1 MAISSAIVP
10 FNGSSSTAIVK
21 PQQSLS
27 GIVATKKESSEKV
40 VVTVKDIRT
49 SVLKLLR
56 KRQQRDRLE
65 QKFYK
70 LQDTLDQRKKAE
82 KEEGKS
88 EKGKFLGK
96 LGSGI
101 AGKAKAAGGDLFGAI
116 GKLLGFVA
124 LDWISKPENQK
135 IVQAIVEGIGQVFKF
150 IDWFVTGSVDNLLSG
165 FTSLVAGD
173 TLLERFVGFFQM
185 AAGFMGLRYF
195 LKPQLIVTDLAKVIK
210 FVKGNALRKLSIF
223 NKKLQKFGLKK
234 ALKFAFP
241 RLSKILSRFTGLGSK
256 ILSGISK
263 KLGVGKVGNLFGKI
277 TTALLR
283 KIPALGAAKKAIFH
297 ILKPVTKFLTGIPF
311 VGGLISFGVNML
323 LGDPPGKAGVKAIG
337 SGLGSWLGAG
347 LGTLLLPG
355 IGTFIGGFLG
365 GLVGDWL
372 GARFYDLLK
381 GKAAKKPSQIEET
394 RQKAA
399 MAAAKMK
406 QKNAGGEL
414 SDANLLEIS
423 GKLGNNPKTKKPYTI
438 EEVKELLSDKPE
450 ETVTTTTTTTTS
462 GNNTTT
468 DTSGA
473 SGTPSLDV
481 QANIDAIVKAGNE
494 MNYEG
499 DMAAL
504 LAIAKGESGIKSIEE
519 GKVQSAQRASEI
531 WSISRE
537 EAQQLLDSGG
547 WKALYNDVYGWSGNS
562 LGNRPG
568 TNDGSD
574 FIGRGFIQI
583 TGRSNYKRYGDMIGV
598 DFMNNPELLLDKD
611 IAAKATIAYMKDRG
625 NPKDIESSLRAVGGI
640 TESWPKKRKFY
651 QEFKSM
657 GSPYRGQGSSKPN
670 KSPIPNRVSSIASIP
685 KQPGSSRSS
694 IMKDLSTNVI
704 QSKMIRSMNRGGSTT
719 IVINKAGSQVINK
732 QTTSTPVGLNNS
744 NKPQSVKRGL

>member
-1 MAISSAIVP
+1 MAISSAITP
-10 FNGSSSTAIVK
+10 YTGSTSTAIVK

-27 GIVATKKESSEKV
+27 GIVPVEKNTETV

-65 QKFYK
+65 QKFYN
-70 LQDTLDQRKKAE
+70 LQDTLDKRKKAE
-82 KEEGKS
+82 KEEKKS

-101 AGKAKAAGGDLFGAI
+101 AGKAKAVGGDLFDAV

-124 LDWISKPENQK
+124 LDWISKPENQQ
-135 IVQAIVEGIGQVFKF
+135 IVQAIVEGIGQIFKF

-165 FTSLVAGD
+165 FTKLVAGD

-195 LKPQLIVTDLAKVIK
+195 LDPTLIVTDLTKAIK
-210 FVKGNALRKLSIF
+210 FIKGNALRKLSIF

-256 ILSGISK
+256 ILNGISK

-372 GARFYDLLK
+372 GSRFYDLLK
-381 GKAAKKPSQIEET
+381 GKAAKKPSKIEET
-394 RQKAA
+394 RQEAA

-406 QKNAGGEL
+406 QKSGGGEL

-423 GKLGNNPKTKKPYTI
+423 GQLGNNPETKKPYTI
-438 EEVKELLSDKPE
+438 EEVKKLLSDKPE
-450 ETVTTTTTTTTS
+450 ETVTTTTTTTTTGDNDANISLTNTDYMNLMIETMDKGGITDKNERIMFMAQVGHES
-462 GNNTTT
+462 G
-468 DTSGA
+468 DGLYMEEIASGA
-473 SGTPSLDV
+473 D
-481 QANIDAIVKAGNE
+481 
-494 MNYEG
+494 YEG
-499 DMAAL
+499 RSD
-504 LAIAKGESGIKSIEE
+504 
-519 GKVQSAQRASEI
+519 
-531 WSISRE
+531 
-537 EAQQLLDSGG
+537 
-547 WKALYNDVYGWSGNS
+547 
-562 LGNRPG
+562 LGNTQPG
-568 TNDGSD
+568 DGKR
-574 FIGRGFIQI
+574 FKGRGYIQI
-583 TGRSNYKRYGDMIGV
+583 TGRANYKRYGPMIGV
-598 DFMNNPELLLDKD
+598 PDAVENPEKLAQPQN
-611 IAAKATIAYMKDRG
+611 AAKVALAYWKDRVDRDAAKKG
-625 NPKDIESSLRAVGGI
+625 MDGMNTVTRNINGGLNGLDDRIAKFNKYSNMSL
-640 TESWPKKRKFY
+640 
-651 QEFKSM
+651 
-657 GSPYRGQGSSKPN
+657 RGQGGGNPSN
-670 KSPIPNRVSSIASIP
+670 SPIPNRVSSIASIP

-704 QSKMIRSMNRGGSTT
+704 QSKMIRSMGRRGGTT

-744 NKPQSVKRGL
+744 NKPQSVKRGI